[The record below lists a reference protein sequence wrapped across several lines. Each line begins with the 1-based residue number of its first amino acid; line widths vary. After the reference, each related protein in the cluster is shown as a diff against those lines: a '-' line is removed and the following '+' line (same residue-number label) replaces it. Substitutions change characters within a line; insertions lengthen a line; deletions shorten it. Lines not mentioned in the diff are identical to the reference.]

1 MKFLLAAVNAKYI
14 HSNLGVY
21 SLKKYADEK
30 RKQQGTAFLG
40 PDWEIEIGEYTINHQ
55 MDYILQDIYEK
66 APDAVGFSCYIWN
79 ILYVQELIRDLKKV
93 LPQTEIW
100 LGGPEVSYRAE
111 EFLRKEP
118 SVRGVMAGEGEE
130 TFFRLLGAAKK
141 QDAGLSVWQDEAL
154 EQIPGLVF
162 RREAGDGSRDCPET
176 GEIVK
181 NPPAPLMDLND
192 IPFVYSDLRGMENRI
207 IYYESSRGCPFSCSY
222 CLSSIDKTVRFRS
235 LDRVKREL
243 AFFLE
248 NRVPQVKFVD
258 RTFNCK
264 KSHSM
269 EIWRFIQEH
278 DNGITNFHFEISAD
292 LLSEEELSL
301 LSQMRPGLVQLE
313 IGVQTTNPDTIREI
327 RRRMD
332 LGKLES
338 HVRQINGFGN
348 IHQHLDLIA
357 GLPWE
362 GYESF
367 KRSFNQVYA
376 MEPEQLQL
384 GFLKVLSGSYM
395 EEKAQD
401 YGLRFRDTPPYEVL
415 ATRWLSYGEL
425 IRLKGVEEMVE
436 IYYNSGQFRNTVK
449 ELQTEFLSPFD
460 MYESLREYYRAE
472 GLSAVSHSRNARY
485 EILFAF
491 IEKTLGKRPQTGVQT
506 SAQTEDRTEEPA
518 DRLELYRDLL
528 TEDLY
533 LRENAKSRP
542 SFARDL
548 SPFKEEIK
556 QFFIREGKEPRYLTG
571 YEEYDS
577 RQMSRMA
584 HMEIMRDGRMLVFD
598 YLCRDALLGNARIIE
613 AGRIRGSIT
622 KRQSRAKEG
631 SKRPFIIFTKKGNNS
646 CETRDEGP
654 EGGAGEENP

>member
-30 RKQQGTAFLG
+30 RNRRTGDALD

-111 EFLRKEP
+111 EILMQEP

-130 TFFRLLGAAKK
+130 TFFRLLGAADWEEKGDGCGSAC
-141 QDAGLSVWQDEAL
+141 QPEERTIWQDEAL

-162 RREAGDGSRDCPET
+162 RRENRAEEGSDHQRD
-176 GEIVK
+176 IVK
-181 NPPAPLMDLND
+181 NPPAPLMDLDD
-192 IPFVYSDLRGMENRI
+192 IPFVYSDLKGMENRI

-235 LDRVKREL
+235 LELVKKEL

-248 NRVPQVKFVD
+248 HRVPQVKFVD

-269 EIWRFIQEH
+269 EIWRFIRDH

-292 LLSEEELSL
+292 LLSEEELLL
-301 LSQMRPGLVQLE
+301 LSEMRPGLVQLE

-332 LGKLES
+332 LEKLES
-338 HVRQINGFGN
+338 NVRRVNGFRN

-367 KRSFNQVYA
+367 KNSFNQVYA

-395 EEKAQD
+395 EEKAED
-401 YGLRFRDTPPYEVL
+401 YGLLFRDTPPYEVL
-415 ATRWLSYGEL
+415 STRWLSYGEL

-436 IYYNSGQFRNTVK
+436 VYYNSGQFGNTMR
-449 ELQTEFLSPFD
+449 ELQTEFSSPFD
-460 MYESLREYYRAE
+460 MYEALREYYRE
-472 GLSAVSHSRNARY
+472 QELSAVSHSRNARY
-485 EILFAF
+485 EILFSF
-491 IEKTLGKRPQTGVQT
+491 IRKMLEKNVQ
-506 SAQTEDRTEEPA
+506 A

-542 SFARDL
+542 SFGRDL
-548 SPFKEEIK
+548 TPYKEEIK
-556 QFFIREGKEPRYLTG
+556 QFFIREGKERRYLMG

-577 RQMSRMA
+577 KQMSRMV
-584 HMEIMRDGRMLVFD
+584 HVEIMRDGRMLLFD
-598 YLCRDALLGNARIIE
+598 YLHRDALLGNARIIE
-613 AGRIRGSIT
+613 AGRIGQKDSE
-622 KRQSRAKEG
+622 KE
-631 SKRPFIIFTKKGNNS
+631 PEPVHHFYEKG
-646 CETRDEGP
+646 EQ
-654 EGGAGEENP
+654 

>member
-30 RKQQGTAFLG
+30 RNRQTGDALD

-111 EFLRKEP
+111 EILIQEP

-130 TFFRLLGAAKK
+130 TFFRLLGAADWEEKGDGCGSACQPK
-141 QDAGLSVWQDEAL
+141 ERTIWQDESL

-162 RREAGDGSRDCPET
+162 RRENRAEDGSDHRR
-176 GEIVK
+176 EIVK
-181 NPPAPLMDLND
+181 NPPAPLMDLDD
-192 IPFVYSDLRGMENRI
+192 IPFVYSDLKGMENRI

-222 CLSSIDKTVRFRS
+222 CLSSIDKTVRFRN
-235 LDRVKREL
+235 LELVKKEL

-248 NRVPQVKFVD
+248 HRVPQVKFVD

-269 EIWRFIQEH
+269 EIWSFIRDH

-301 LSQMRPGLVQLE
+301 LSEMRPGLVQLE

-332 LGKLES
+332 LEKLES
-338 HVRQINGFGN
+338 NVRRVNGFRN

-367 KRSFNQVYA
+367 KNSFNQVYA
-376 MEPEQLQL
+376 MEPEQLQM

-395 EEKAQD
+395 EEKAED
-401 YGLRFRDTPPYEVL
+401 YGLLFRDTPPYEVL
-415 ATRWLSYGEL
+415 STRWLSYGEL
-425 IRLKGVEEMVE
+425 ICLKGVEEMVE
-436 IYYNSGQFRNTVK
+436 VYYNSGQFGNTMR
-449 ELQTEFLSPFD
+449 ELQTEFSSPFD
-460 MYESLREYYRAE
+460 MYEALREYYRDQE
-472 GLSAVSHSRNARY
+472 LSAVSHSRNARY
-485 EILFAF
+485 EILFSF
-491 IEKTLGKRPQTGVQT
+491 IRKMLEKN
-506 SAQTEDRTEEPA
+506 AQT
-518 DRLELYRDLL
+518 DRLEQYRDFL

-542 SFARDL
+542 SFGRDL
-548 SPFKEEIK
+548 TPYKEEIK
-556 QFFIREGKEPRYLTG
+556 QFFIREGKERRYLMG

-577 RQMSRMA
+577 KQMSRMV
-584 HMEIMRDGRMLVFD
+584 HVEIMRDGRMLLFD
-598 YLCRDALLGNARIIE
+598 YLHRDALLGNARIIE
-613 AGRIRGSIT
+613 AGRIGQKDSE
-622 KRQSRAKEG
+622 KE
-631 SKRPFIIFTKKGNNS
+631 PEPVHHFYEKG
-646 CETRDEGP
+646 EQ
-654 EGGAGEENP
+654 

>member
-21 SLKKYADEK
+21 SLKRYADEK
-30 RKQQGTAFLG
+30 RNRRTGDALDL
-40 PDWEIEIGEYTINHQ
+40 DWEIEIGEYTINHQ

-66 APDAVGFSCYIWN
+66 SPDAVGFSCYIWN

-111 EFLRKEP
+111 EILIQEP

-130 TFFRLLGAAKK
+130 TFFRLLGAADWEEKG
-141 QDAGLSVWQDEAL
+141 DGCGSVCQPKERTIWQDEAL

-162 RREAGDGSRDCPET
+162 RRENRAEDGSDHRSD
-176 GEIVK
+176 IVK
-181 NPPAPLMDLND
+181 NPPAPLMDLDD
-192 IPFVYSDLRGMENRI
+192 IPFVYGDLKGMENRI

-235 LDRVKREL
+235 LELVKKEL

-248 NRVPQVKFVD
+248 HRVPQVKFVD

-269 EIWRFIQEH
+269 EIWSFIKDH

-301 LSQMRPGLVQLE
+301 LSEMRPGLVQLE

-332 LGKLES
+332 LEKLES
-338 HVRQINGFGN
+338 NVRRVNGFRN

-367 KRSFNQVYA
+367 KNSFNQVYA

-395 EEKAQD
+395 EEKAED
-401 YGLRFRDTPPYEVL
+401 YGLLFRDTPPYEVL
-415 ATRWLSYGEL
+415 STRWLSYGEL

-436 IYYNSGQFRNTVK
+436 VYYNSGQFGNTMR
-449 ELQTEFLSPFD
+449 ELQTEFSSPFD
-460 MYESLREYYRAE
+460 MYEALREYYRDQE
-472 GLSAVSHSRNARY
+472 LSAVSHSRNARY
-485 EILFAF
+485 EILFSF
-491 IEKTLGKRPQTGVQT
+491 IRKMLEKN
-506 SAQTEDRTEEPA
+506 AQT
-518 DRLELYRDLL
+518 DRLERYRDFL

-542 SFARDL
+542 SFGRDL
-548 SPFKEEIK
+548 TPYKEEIK
-556 QFFIREGKEPRYLTG
+556 QFFIREGKERRYLMG

-577 RQMSRMA
+577 KQMSRMV
-584 HMEIMRDGRMLVFD
+584 HVEIMRDGRMLLFD
-598 YLCRDALLGNARIIE
+598 YLHRDALLGNARIIE
-613 AGRIRGSIT
+613 AGRIGQKDSE
-622 KRQSRAKEG
+622 KE
-631 SKRPFIIFTKKGNNS
+631 PEPVHHFYEKG
-646 CETRDEGP
+646 EQ
-654 EGGAGEENP
+654 

>member
-1 MKFLLAAVNAKYI
+1 MKYLLAAINAKYI

-30 RKQQGTAFLG
+30 RKKQRGTVLKA
-40 PDWEIEIGEYTINHQ
+40 DWEIEIGEYTINHQ

-66 APDAVGFSCYIWN
+66 KPDAVGFSCYIWN
-79 ILYVQELIRDLKKV
+79 IRYVQELIRDLKKV
-93 LPQTEIW
+93 LPRTEIW

-111 EFLRKEP
+111 ELLRKEP

-130 TFFRLLGAAKK
+130 TFFRLLEAAAS
-141 QDAGLSVWQDEAL
+141 QNISRSAWTDESL
-154 EQIPGLVF
+154 EQIPGLIF
-162 RREAGDGSRDCPET
+162 RREGGREDGGCHGTE
-176 GEIVK
+176 EIVK
-181 NPPAPLMDLND
+181 TPPAPLMELDD
-192 IPFVYSDLRGMENRI
+192 IPFVYRDLKGMENRI

-235 LDRVKREL
+235 LELVKREL
-243 AFFLE
+243 GFFLE

-264 KSHSM
+264 KSHSV
-269 EIWRFIQEH
+269 EIWRFIRDH

-301 LSQMRPGLVQLE
+301 LSEMRPGLVQLE

-332 LGKLES
+332 LKKLEAN
-338 HVRQINGFGN
+338 VRRINGFNN

-362 GYESF
+362 DYESF
-367 KRSFNQVYA
+367 QRSFNQVYA

-395 EEKAQD
+395 EEKAAD
-401 YGLRFRDTPPYEVL
+401 YGLLFRDTPPYEVL
-415 ATRWLSYGEL
+415 STRWLSYGEL

-449 ELQTEFLSPFD
+449 ELQKEFSSPFD
-460 MYESLREYYRAE
+460 MYEALREYYRE
-472 GLSAVSHSRNARY
+472 QGLSSVSHSRNARY
-485 EILFAF
+485 EILFDF
-491 IEKTLGKRPQTGVQT
+491 IRETLKKRQQTGSQKERQ
-506 SAQTEDRTEEPA
+506 AQA

-542 SFARDL
+542 SFGRDL
-548 SPFKEEIK
+548 TPYKEEMK
-556 QFFIREGKEPRYLTG
+556 QFFIREGKERRCLSG

-577 RQMSRMA
+577 KQISRMT
-584 HMEIMRDGRMLVFD
+584 HLEVMRDGRMLLFD
-598 YLCRDALLGNARIIE
+598 YLHRDALFGNARIME
-613 AGRIRGSIT
+613 AGRIQR
-622 KRQSRAKEG
+622 RDFAKEQE
-631 SKRPFIIFTKKGNNS
+631 PVHHFYEKG
-646 CETRDEGP
+646 EQ
-654 EGGAGEENP
+654 

>member
-30 RKQQGTAFLG
+30 RNRQTGDALD

-79 ILYVQELIRDLKKV
+79 ILYVQELIRDMKKV

-111 EFLRKEP
+111 EILIQEP

-130 TFFRLLGAAKK
+130 TFFRLLGAADWEEKGDGCGSACQPK
-141 QDAGLSVWQDEAL
+141 ERTIWQDEAL
-154 EQIPGLVF
+154 EQISGLVF
-162 RREAGDGSRDCPET
+162 RRENRAEDGSDHRR
-176 GEIVK
+176 EIVK
-181 NPPAPLMDLND
+181 NPPAPLMALDD
-192 IPFVYSDLRGMENRI
+192 IPFVYSDLKGMENRI

-235 LDRVKREL
+235 LELVKKEL

-248 NRVPQVKFVD
+248 HRVPQVKFVD

-269 EIWRFIQEH
+269 EIWSFIRDH
-278 DNGITNFHFEISAD
+278 DNSITNFHFEISAD

-301 LSQMRPGLVQLE
+301 LSEMRPGLVQLE

-332 LGKLES
+332 LEKLES
-338 HVRQINGFGN
+338 NVRRVNGFRN

-367 KRSFNQVYA
+367 KNSFNQVYA

-395 EEKAQD
+395 EEKAED
-401 YGLRFRDTPPYEVL
+401 YGLLFRDTPPYEVL
-415 ATRWLSYGEL
+415 STRWLSYGEL
-425 IRLKGVEEMVE
+425 ICLKGVEEMVE
-436 IYYNSGQFRNTVK
+436 VYYNSGQFGNTMR
-449 ELQTEFLSPFD
+449 ELQTEFSSPFD
-460 MYESLREYYRAE
+460 MYEALREYYRDQE
-472 GLSAVSHSRNARY
+472 LSAVSHSRNARY
-485 EILFAF
+485 EILFSF
-491 IEKTLGKRPQTGVQT
+491 IRKMLEKN
-506 SAQTEDRTEEPA
+506 AQT
-518 DRLELYRDLL
+518 DRLEQYRDFL

-548 SPFKEEIK
+548 TPYKEEIK
-556 QFFIREGKEPRYLTG
+556 QFFIREGKERRYLMG

-577 RQMSRMA
+577 KQMSRMV
-584 HMEIMRDGRMLVFD
+584 HVEIMRDGRMLLFD
-598 YLCRDALLGNARIIE
+598 YLHRDALLGNARIIE
-613 AGRIRGSIT
+613 AGRIGQKDSE
-622 KRQSRAKEG
+622 KE
-631 SKRPFIIFTKKGNNS
+631 PEPVHHFYEKG
-646 CETRDEGP
+646 EQ
-654 EGGAGEENP
+654 

>member
-30 RKQQGTAFLG
+30 RNRQTGDALD

-111 EFLRKEP
+111 EILIQEP

-130 TFFRLLGAAKK
+130 TFFRLLGAADWEEKGDGCGSACQPK
-141 QDAGLSVWQDEAL
+141 ERTIWQDEAL

-162 RREAGDGSRDCPET
+162 RRENRAEDGSDHRR
-176 GEIVK
+176 EIVK
-181 NPPAPLMDLND
+181 NQPAPLMALDD
-192 IPFVYSDLRGMENRI
+192 IPFVYSDLKGMENRI

-235 LDRVKREL
+235 LELVKKEL

-248 NRVPQVKFVD
+248 HRVPQVKFVD

-269 EIWRFIQEH
+269 EIWSFIRDH
-278 DNGITNFHFEISAD
+278 DNSITNFHFEISAD

-301 LSQMRPGLVQLE
+301 LSEMRPGLVQLE

-332 LGKLES
+332 LEKLES
-338 HVRQINGFGN
+338 NVRRVNGFRN

-367 KRSFNQVYA
+367 KNSFNQVYA

-395 EEKAQD
+395 EEKAED
-401 YGLRFRDTPPYEVL
+401 YGLLFRDTPPYEVL
-415 ATRWLSYGEL
+415 STRWLSYGEL
-425 IRLKGVEEMVE
+425 ICLKGVEEMVE
-436 IYYNSGQFRNTVK
+436 VYYNSGQFGNTMR
-449 ELQTEFLSPFD
+449 ELQTEFSSPFD
-460 MYESLREYYRAE
+460 MYEALREYYRDQE
-472 GLSAVSHSRNARY
+472 LSAVSHSRNARY
-485 EILFAF
+485 EILFSF
-491 IEKTLGKRPQTGVQT
+491 IRKMLEKN
-506 SAQTEDRTEEPA
+506 AQT
-518 DRLELYRDLL
+518 DRLEQYRDFL

-542 SFARDL
+542 PFGRDL
-548 SPFKEEIK
+548 TPYKEEIK
-556 QFFIREGKEPRYLTG
+556 QFFIREGKERRYLMG

-577 RQMSRMA
+577 KQMSRMV
-584 HMEIMRDGRMLVFD
+584 HVEIMRDGRMLLFD
-598 YLCRDALLGNARIIE
+598 YLHRDALLGNARIIE
-613 AGRIRGSIT
+613 AGRIGQKDSE
-622 KRQSRAKEG
+622 KE
-631 SKRPFIIFTKKGNNS
+631 PEPVHHFYEKG
-646 CETRDEGP
+646 EQ
-654 EGGAGEENP
+654 

>member
-30 RKQQGTAFLG
+30 RNRQTGDALD

-111 EFLRKEP
+111 EILIQEP

-130 TFFRLLGAAKK
+130 TFFRLLGAADWEEKGDGCGSACQPK
-141 QDAGLSVWQDEAL
+141 ERTIWQDEAL

-162 RREAGDGSRDCPET
+162 RRENRAEDGSDHRR
-176 GEIVK
+176 EIVK
-181 NPPAPLMDLND
+181 NPPAPLMALDD
-192 IPFVYSDLRGMENRI
+192 IPFVYSDLKGMENRI

-235 LDRVKREL
+235 LELVKKEL

-248 NRVPQVKFVD
+248 HRVPQVKFVD

-269 EIWRFIQEH
+269 EIWSFIRDH
-278 DNGITNFHFEISAD
+278 DNSITNFHFEISAD

-301 LSQMRPGLVQLE
+301 LSEMRPGLVQLE

-332 LGKLES
+332 LEKLES
-338 HVRQINGFGN
+338 NVRRVNGFRN

-367 KRSFNQVYA
+367 KNSFNQVYA

-395 EEKAQD
+395 EEKAED
-401 YGLRFRDTPPYEVL
+401 YGLLFRDTPPYEVL
-415 ATRWLSYGEL
+415 STRWLSYGEL
-425 IRLKGVEEMVE
+425 ICLKGVEEMVE
-436 IYYNSGQFRNTVK
+436 VYYNSGQFGNTMR
-449 ELQTEFLSPFD
+449 ELQTEFSSPFD
-460 MYESLREYYRAE
+460 MYEALREYYRDQE
-472 GLSAVSHSRNARY
+472 LSAVSHSRNARY
-485 EILFAF
+485 EILFSF
-491 IEKTLGKRPQTGVQT
+491 IRKMLEKN
-506 SAQTEDRTEEPA
+506 AQT
-518 DRLELYRDLL
+518 DRLEQYRDFL

-542 SFARDL
+542 PFGRDL
-548 SPFKEEIK
+548 TPYKEEIK
-556 QFFIREGKEPRYLTG
+556 QFFIREGKERRYLMG

-577 RQMSRMA
+577 KQMSRMV
-584 HMEIMRDGRMLVFD
+584 HVEIMRDGRMLLFD
-598 YLCRDALLGNARIIE
+598 YLHRDALLGNARIIE
-613 AGRIRGSIT
+613 AGRIGQKDSE
-622 KRQSRAKEG
+622 KE
-631 SKRPFIIFTKKGNNS
+631 PEPVHHFYEKG
-646 CETRDEGP
+646 EQ
-654 EGGAGEENP
+654 

>member
-21 SLKKYADEK
+21 SLKKYADGK
-30 RKQQGTAFLG
+30 RNRRDGDAQD

-111 EFLRKEP
+111 EMLIQEP

-130 TFFRLLGAAKK
+130 TFFRLLGAAKRMESPEK
-141 QDAGLSVWQDEAL
+141 EDVLRSACQPVGSIWQDEAL
-154 EQIPGLVF
+154 EQILGLVF
-162 RREAGDGSRDCPET
+162 RRENRKEGGSSHQE
-176 GEIVK
+176 EIVK
-181 NPPAPLMDLND
+181 NPPAPLMDLDD
-192 IPFVYSDLRGMENRI
+192 IPFVYSDLKGMENRI

-235 LDRVKREL
+235 LELVKKEL

-248 NRVPQVKFVD
+248 HRVPQVKFVD

-269 EIWRFIQEH
+269 EIWSFIKNH

-301 LSQMRPGLVQLE
+301 LSEMRPGLVQLE

-332 LGKLES
+332 LEKLES
-338 HVRQINGFGN
+338 NVRRVNGFRN

-367 KRSFNQVYA
+367 KNSFNQVYA

-395 EEKAQD
+395 EEKAED
-401 YGLRFRDTPPYEVL
+401 YGLLFRDTPPYEVL
-415 ATRWLSYGEL
+415 STRWLSYGEV

-436 IYYNSGQFRNTVK
+436 VYYNSGQFGNTMR
-449 ELQTEFLSPFD
+449 ELQTEFSSPFD
-460 MYESLREYYRAE
+460 MYEALRTYYRE
-472 GLSAVSHSRNARY
+472 QDLSAVSHSRNARY

-491 IEKTLGKRPQTGVQT
+491 IRETLEKRMQTDIQT
-506 SAQTEDRTEEPA
+506 DKEIQA

-542 SFARDL
+542 SFGRDL
-548 SPFKEEIK
+548 TPYKEEIK
-556 QFFIREGKEPRYLTG
+556 QFFIREGKERRYLVG
-571 YEEYDS
+571 YEGYDS
-577 RQMSRMA
+577 KQMSRMI
-584 HMEIMRDGRMLVFD
+584 HVEIMRDGRMMLFD
-598 YLCRDALLGNARIIE
+598 YLRRDALLGNARIIE
-613 AGRIRGSIT
+613 ADRTGQKDSE
-622 KRQSRAKEG
+622 KELE
-631 SKRPFIIFTKKGNNS
+631 PVHHFYEKG
-646 CETRDEGP
+646 EQ
-654 EGGAGEENP
+654 

>member
-30 RKQQGTAFLG
+30 RNRRTGDALD

-111 EFLRKEP
+111 EILMQEP

-130 TFFRLLGAAKK
+130 TFFRLLGAADWEEKGDGCGSACQPK
-141 QDAGLSVWQDEAL
+141 ERTIWQDEAL

-162 RREAGDGSRDCPET
+162 RRENRAEEGSDHQRD
-176 GEIVK
+176 IVK
-181 NPPAPLMDLND
+181 NPPAPLMDLDD
-192 IPFVYSDLRGMENRI
+192 IPFVYSDLKGMENRI

-235 LDRVKREL
+235 LELVKKEL

-248 NRVPQVKFVD
+248 HRVPQVKFVD

-269 EIWRFIQEH
+269 EIWRFIRDH

-292 LLSEEELSL
+292 LLAEEELLL
-301 LSQMRPGLVQLE
+301 LSEMRPGLVQLE

-332 LGKLES
+332 LEKLES
-338 HVRQINGFGN
+338 NVRRVNGFRN

-367 KRSFNQVYA
+367 KNSFNQVYA

-395 EEKAQD
+395 EEKAED
-401 YGLRFRDTPPYEVL
+401 YGLLFRDTPPYEVL
-415 ATRWLSYGEL
+415 STRWLSYGEL
-425 IRLKGVEEMVE
+425 IRLKAVEEMVE
-436 IYYNSGQFRNTVK
+436 VYYNSGQFGNTMR
-449 ELQTEFLSPFD
+449 ELQTEFSSPFD
-460 MYESLREYYRAE
+460 MYEALREYYRE
-472 GLSAVSHSRNARY
+472 QELSAVSHSRNARY
-485 EILFAF
+485 EILFSF
-491 IEKTLGKRPQTGVQT
+491 IRKMLEKNVQ
-506 SAQTEDRTEEPA
+506 A

-542 SFARDL
+542 SFGRDL
-548 SPFKEEIK
+548 TPYKEEIK
-556 QFFIREGKEPRYLTG
+556 QFFIRERKERRYLMG

-577 RQMSRMA
+577 KQMSRMV
-584 HMEIMRDGRMLVFD
+584 HVEIMRDGRMLLFD
-598 YLCRDALLGNARIIE
+598 YLHRDALLGNARIIE
-613 AGRIRGSIT
+613 AGRIGQKDSE
-622 KRQSRAKEG
+622 KE
-631 SKRPFIIFTKKGNNS
+631 PEPVHHFYEKG
-646 CETRDEGP
+646 EQ
-654 EGGAGEENP
+654 

>member
-30 RKQQGTAFLG
+30 RNRQTGDALD

-111 EFLRKEP
+111 EILIQEP

-130 TFFRLLGAAKK
+130 TFFRLLGAADWEEKGDGCGSACQPK
-141 QDAGLSVWQDEAL
+141 ERTIWQDEAL

-162 RREAGDGSRDCPET
+162 RRENRAEDGSDHRR
-176 GEIVK
+176 EIVK
-181 NPPAPLMDLND
+181 NPPAPLMALDD
-192 IPFVYSDLRGMENRI
+192 IPFVYSDLKGMENRI

-235 LDRVKREL
+235 LELVKKEL

-248 NRVPQVKFVD
+248 HRVPQVKFVD

-269 EIWRFIQEH
+269 EIWSFIRDH
-278 DNGITNFHFEISAD
+278 DNSITNFHFEISAD

-301 LSQMRPGLVQLE
+301 LSEMRPGLVQLE

-332 LGKLES
+332 LEKLES
-338 HVRQINGFGN
+338 NVRRVNGFRN

-367 KRSFNQVYA
+367 KNSFNQVYA

-395 EEKAQD
+395 EEKAED
-401 YGLRFRDTPPYEVL
+401 YGLLFRDTPPYEVL
-415 ATRWLSYGEL
+415 STRWLSYGEL

-436 IYYNSGQFRNTVK
+436 VYYNSGQFGNTMR
-449 ELQTEFLSPFD
+449 ELQTEFSSPFD
-460 MYESLREYYRAE
+460 MYEALREYYRDQE
-472 GLSAVSHSRNARY
+472 LSAVSHSRNARY
-485 EILFAF
+485 EILFSF
-491 IEKTLGKRPQTGVQT
+491 IRKMLEKN
-506 SAQTEDRTEEPA
+506 AQT
-518 DRLELYRDLL
+518 DRLEQYRDFL

-542 SFARDL
+542 SFGRDL
-548 SPFKEEIK
+548 TPYKEEIK
-556 QFFIREGKEPRYLTG
+556 QFFIREGKERRYLMG

-577 RQMSRMA
+577 KQMSRMV
-584 HMEIMRDGRMLVFD
+584 HVEIMRDGRMLLFD
-598 YLCRDALLGNARIIE
+598 YLHRDALLGNARIIE
-613 AGRIRGSIT
+613 AGRIGQKDSE
-622 KRQSRAKEG
+622 KE
-631 SKRPFIIFTKKGNNS
+631 PEPVHHFYEKG
-646 CETRDEGP
+646 EQ
-654 EGGAGEENP
+654 

>member
-30 RKQQGTAFLG
+30 RNRRTGDALDL
-40 PDWEIEIGEYTINHQ
+40 DWEIEIGEYTINHQ

-111 EFLRKEP
+111 EILMQEP

-130 TFFRLLGAAKK
+130 TFFRLLGAADWEEKGDGCGSAC
-141 QDAGLSVWQDEAL
+141 QPEERTIWQDEAL

-162 RREAGDGSRDCPET
+162 RRENRAEEGSDHQRD
-176 GEIVK
+176 IVK
-181 NPPAPLMDLND
+181 NPPAPLMDLDD
-192 IPFVYSDLRGMENRI
+192 IPFVYSDLKGMENRI

-235 LDRVKREL
+235 LELVKKEL

-248 NRVPQVKFVD
+248 HRVPQVKFVD

-269 EIWRFIQEH
+269 EIWRFIRDH

-292 LLSEEELSL
+292 LLSEEELLL
-301 LSQMRPGLVQLE
+301 LSEMRPGLVQLE

-332 LGKLES
+332 LEKLES
-338 HVRQINGFGN
+338 NVRRVNGFRN

-367 KRSFNQVYA
+367 KNSFNQVYA

-395 EEKAQD
+395 EEKAED
-401 YGLRFRDTPPYEVL
+401 YGLLFRDTPPYEVL
-415 ATRWLSYGEL
+415 STRWLSYGEL

-436 IYYNSGQFRNTVK
+436 VYYNSGQFGNTMR
-449 ELQTEFLSPFD
+449 ELQTEFSSPFD
-460 MYESLREYYRAE
+460 MYEALREYYRE
-472 GLSAVSHSRNARY
+472 QELSAVSHSRNARY
-485 EILFAF
+485 EILFSF
-491 IEKTLGKRPQTGVQT
+491 IRKMLEKNVQ
-506 SAQTEDRTEEPA
+506 A

-542 SFARDL
+542 SFGRDL
-548 SPFKEEIK
+548 TPYKEEIK
-556 QFFIREGKEPRYLTG
+556 QFFIREGKERRYLMG

-577 RQMSRMA
+577 KQMSRMV
-584 HMEIMRDGRMLVFD
+584 HVEIMRDGRMLLFD
-598 YLCRDALLGNARIIE
+598 YLHRDALLGNARIIE
-613 AGRIRGSIT
+613 AGRIGQKDSG
-622 KRQSRAKEG
+622 KE
-631 SKRPFIIFTKKGNNS
+631 PEPVHHFYEKG
-646 CETRDEGP
+646 EQ
-654 EGGAGEENP
+654 

>member
-30 RKQQGTAFLG
+30 RNRQTGDALD

-79 ILYVQELIRDLKKV
+79 ILYVQELIRDMKKV

-111 EFLRKEP
+111 EILIQEP

-130 TFFRLLGAAKK
+130 TFFRLLGAADWEEKGDGCGSACQPK
-141 QDAGLSVWQDEAL
+141 ERTIWQDEAL

-162 RREAGDGSRDCPET
+162 RRENRAEDGSDHRR
-176 GEIVK
+176 EIVK
-181 NPPAPLMDLND
+181 NPPAPLMALDD
-192 IPFVYSDLRGMENRI
+192 IPFVYSDLKGMENRI

-235 LDRVKREL
+235 LELVKKEL

-248 NRVPQVKFVD
+248 HRVPQVKFVD

-269 EIWRFIQEH
+269 EIWSFIRDH
-278 DNGITNFHFEISAD
+278 DNSITNFHFEISAD

-301 LSQMRPGLVQLE
+301 LSEMRPGLVQLE

-332 LGKLES
+332 LEKLES
-338 HVRQINGFGN
+338 NVRRVNGFRN

-367 KRSFNQVYA
+367 KNSFNQVYA

-395 EEKAQD
+395 EEKAED
-401 YGLRFRDTPPYEVL
+401 YGLLFRDTPPYEVL
-415 ATRWLSYGEL
+415 STRWLSYGEL
-425 IRLKGVEEMVE
+425 ICLKGVEEMVE
-436 IYYNSGQFRNTVK
+436 VYYNSGQFGNTMR
-449 ELQTEFLSPFD
+449 ELQTEFSSPFD
-460 MYESLREYYRAE
+460 MYEALREYYRDQE
-472 GLSAVSHSRNARY
+472 LSAVSHSRNARY
-485 EILFAF
+485 EILFSF
-491 IEKTLGKRPQTGVQT
+491 IRKMLEKN
-506 SAQTEDRTEEPA
+506 AQT
-518 DRLELYRDLL
+518 DRLEQYRDFL

-548 SPFKEEIK
+548 TPYKEEIK
-556 QFFIREGKEPRYLTG
+556 QFFIREGKERRYLMG

-577 RQMSRMA
+577 KQMSRMV
-584 HMEIMRDGRMLVFD
+584 HVEIMRDGRMLLFD
-598 YLCRDALLGNARIIE
+598 YLHRDALLGNARIIE
-613 AGRIRGSIT
+613 AGRIGQKDSE
-622 KRQSRAKEG
+622 KE
-631 SKRPFIIFTKKGNNS
+631 PEPVHHFYEKG
-646 CETRDEGP
+646 EQ
-654 EGGAGEENP
+654 

>member
-1 MKFLLAAVNAKYI
+1 MKVLLTAVNAKYI
-14 HSNLGVY
+14 HSNLAIY
-21 SLKKYADEK
+21 SMKAYAEQK
-30 RKQQGTAFLG
+30 GCPGA
-40 PDWEIEIGEYTINHQ
+40 EIQLAEYTINQ
-55 MDYILQDIYEK
+55 QQDGILRGIYEK
-66 APDAVGFSCYIWN
+66 KPDLLCFSCYIWN
-79 ILYVQELIRDLKKV
+79 ISFVRELIRDVKKI
-93 LPQTEIW
+93 LPKTRIW
-100 LGGPEVSYRAE
+100 VGGPEVSYDAE
-111 EFLRKEP
+111 DFLKEMP
-118 SVRGVMAGEGEE
+118 QITGVICGEGEE
-130 TFFRLLGAAKK
+130 TFAEVVRTYAQWEK
-141 QDAGLSVWQDEAL
+141 Q
-154 EQIPGLVF
+154 EQEPGKLADVPGIVYRDGEKLVF
-162 RREAGDGSRDCPET
+162 TGNRD
-176 GEIVK
+176 IL
-181 NPPAPLMDLND
+181 NMDELVF
-192 IPFVYSDLRGMENRI
+192 PYENLSLFEHKI

-395 EEKAQD
+395 EERAQD

-449 ELQTEFLSPFD
+449 ELQKEFLSPFD
-460 MYESLREYYRAE
+460 MYESLREYYREE

-506 SAQTEDRTEEPA
+506 SAQTEGQTEEQAEDRTEEPA

-556 QFFIREGKEPRYLTG
+556 QFFIREGKEPRRLTG
-571 YEEYDS
+571 YEGYDS

-584 HMEIMRDGRMLVFD
+584 HMEVMRDGRMLLFD

-613 AGRIRGSIT
+613 AGRIR
-622 KRQSRAKEG
+622 RV
-631 SKRPFIIFTKKGNNS
+631 
-646 CETRDEGP
+646 
-654 EGGAGEENP
+654 

>member
-30 RKQQGTAFLG
+30 RKQQGTAFSG

-55 MDYILQDIYEK
+55 MDYILQGIYEK

-111 EFLRKEP
+111 EFLRKDP
-118 SVRGVMAGEGEE
+118 SARGVMAGDGEE
-130 TFFRLLGAAKK
+130 TFFRLLGAAKR
-141 QDAGLSVWQDEAL
+141 QDAGSSVWRDEAL

-162 RREAGDGSRDCPET
+162 RREAGSGSSSGPET

-192 IPFVYSDLRGMENRI
+192 IPFVYSDLKGMENRI

-395 EEKAQD
+395 EERAQD

-436 IYYNSGQFRNTVK
+436 IYYSGQFRNTVK
-449 ELQTEFLSPFD
+449 ELQKEFLSPFD
-460 MYESLREYYRAE
+460 MYESLREYYREE

-491 IEKTLGKRPQTGVQT
+491 IEKTLGKRPQTG
-506 SAQTEDRTEEPA
+506 AQTEGQTEEQAEDRTDEPA

-556 QFFIREGKEPRYLTG
+556 QFFIREGKEPRRLTG
-571 YEEYDS
+571 YEGYDS

-584 HMEIMRDGRMLVFD
+584 HMEVMRDGRMLLFD

-613 AGRIRGSIT
+613 AGRIR
-622 KRQSRAKEG
+622 RV
-631 SKRPFIIFTKKGNNS
+631 
-646 CETRDEGP
+646 
-654 EGGAGEENP
+654 

>member
-30 RKQQGTAFLG
+30 RNRQTGDALD

-111 EFLRKEP
+111 EILIQEP

-130 TFFRLLGAAKK
+130 TFFRLLGAADWEEKGDGCGSACQPK
-141 QDAGLSVWQDEAL
+141 ERTIWQDESL

-162 RREAGDGSRDCPET
+162 RRENRAEDGSDHRR
-176 GEIVK
+176 EIVK
-181 NPPAPLMDLND
+181 NPPAPLMALDD
-192 IPFVYSDLRGMENRI
+192 IPFVYSDLKGMENRI

-235 LDRVKREL
+235 LELVKKEL

-248 NRVPQVKFVD
+248 HRVPQVKFVD

-269 EIWRFIQEH
+269 EIWSFIRDH
-278 DNGITNFHFEISAD
+278 DNSITNFHFEISAD

-301 LSQMRPGLVQLE
+301 LSEMRPGLVQLE

-332 LGKLES
+332 LEKLES
-338 HVRQINGFGN
+338 NVRRVNGFRN

-367 KRSFNQVYA
+367 KNSFNQVYA

-395 EEKAQD
+395 EEKAED
-401 YGLRFRDTPPYEVL
+401 YGLLFRDTPPYEVL
-415 ATRWLSYGEL
+415 STRWLSYGEL
-425 IRLKGVEEMVE
+425 ICLKGVEEMVE
-436 IYYNSGQFRNTVK
+436 VYYNSGQFGNTMR
-449 ELQTEFLSPFD
+449 ELQTEFSSPFD
-460 MYESLREYYRAE
+460 MYEALREYYRDQE
-472 GLSAVSHSRNARY
+472 LSAVSHSRNARY
-485 EILFAF
+485 EILFSF
-491 IEKTLGKRPQTGVQT
+491 IRKMLEKN
-506 SAQTEDRTEEPA
+506 AQT
-518 DRLELYRDLL
+518 DRLEQYRDFL

-542 SFARDL
+542 SFGRDL
-548 SPFKEEIK
+548 TPYKEEIK
-556 QFFIREGKEPRYLTG
+556 QFFIREGKERRYLMG

-577 RQMSRMA
+577 KQMSRMV
-584 HMEIMRDGRMLVFD
+584 HVEIMRDGRMLLFD
-598 YLCRDALLGNARIIE
+598 YLHRDALLGNARIIE
-613 AGRIRGSIT
+613 AGRIGQKDSE
-622 KRQSRAKEG
+622 KE
-631 SKRPFIIFTKKGNNS
+631 PEPVHHFYEKG
-646 CETRDEGP
+646 EQ
-654 EGGAGEENP
+654 

>member
-30 RKQQGTAFLG
+30 RKQQGTAFWG

-338 HVRQINGFGN
+338 HVSQINGFGN

-449 ELQTEFLSPFD
+449 ELQKEFLSPFD
-460 MYESLREYYRAE
+460 MYESLREYYREE

-506 SAQTEDRTEEPA
+506 SAQTEGQTEEQAEDRTEEPA

-556 QFFIREGKEPRYLTG
+556 QFFIREGKEPRCLTG
-571 YEEYDS
+571 YEGYDS

-613 AGRIRGSIT
+613 AGRIRGV
-622 KRQSRAKEG
+622 
-631 SKRPFIIFTKKGNNS
+631 
-646 CETRDEGP
+646 
-654 EGGAGEENP
+654 